1 MSDPV
6 CAAII
11 LAAGAST
18 RLGQSKQLLRIHGES
33 LLHRT
38 ARLAIEAGC
47 SPVFAVLGCEAE
59 RMQQELAGLA
69 AIAVTNPDWQ
79 SGMGS
84 SLRSGM
90 QALLQQNP
98 VPDRVLLLLTDQ
110 PRLSV
115 EVLASLLQKS
125 ANDNTWITA
134 SAYAARHGVPAIF
147 RKPLYAALQG
157 VEGDKGA
164 RQIIQ
169 QYQDHATLIDFPE
182 GAIDIDT
189 VDDLKAISPK

>member
-1 MSDPV
+1 MSDSA

-18 RLGQSKQLLRIHGES
+18 RLGQPKQLLRIHGES

-38 ARLAIEAGC
+38 ARLVLEAGC
-47 SPVFAVLGCEAE
+47 SPVITVLGYEAE
-59 RMQQELAGLA
+59 RMQQELANLK
-69 AIAVTNPDWQ
+69 AIPVINPDWR

-84 SLRSGM
+84 SLRRGI

-110 PRLSV
+110 PRLSA
-115 EVLASLLQKS
+115 EVLTSILKQSASED
-125 ANDNTWITA
+125 AWITA
-134 SAYAARHGVPAIF
+134 STYAGRQGVPAVF

-157 VEGDKGA
+157 VKGDIGA

-189 VDDLKAISPK
+189 IDDLKAISPK